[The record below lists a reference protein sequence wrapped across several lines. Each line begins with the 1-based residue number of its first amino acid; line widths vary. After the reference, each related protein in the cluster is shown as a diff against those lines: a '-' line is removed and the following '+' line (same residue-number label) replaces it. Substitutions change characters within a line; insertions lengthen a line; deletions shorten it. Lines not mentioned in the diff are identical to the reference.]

1 MAESSQL
8 GIKLS
13 IHFLSEGRNSERNT
27 SGFPA
32 GMVMRALGALNDI
45 LYSSELDSLGKMAS
59 ALELAPVEADA
70 VYQRMNG
77 HREKA
82 LIITHASHGS
92 LAIEGSLAAL
102 SLWLLG
108 ETPGQ
113 SLKKPRKKSVHRRKI
128 LDLLKT
134 DPAARAKEI
143 AGRIE
148 KELSH
153 ALETYYPGVSTAI
166 AEGEGGFIITVVIV
180 QGPEALTPPSYAEL
194 LPNLYVPGSVFR
206 DTLKDGSE
214 GPEMVVLQGGAFLMG
229 DVEAMGGKDELPVHI
244 VHICRQFAIG
254 KYPVTFG
261 EYHKFCLDTGRG
273 LVRDHWGRD
282 RQPVFYVS
290 WYDAVAYCDWL
301 STQTGETYRLPSEA
315 EWEYAARGGP
325 RHEIWAG
332 TSEVSEVGEYAWCAE
347 NSEGQAHPVG
357 EKRPNSFGLYDMSGN
372 VWEWLEDCWNEN
384 YEGAPSDGSAWLSGK
399 CNVRV
404 LRGGSWYFY
413 WEDAR
418 CADRDG
424 GDADVGDGSVGFR
437 CVKEVS

>member
-13 IHFLSEGRNSERNT
+13 IRFLSEGRNSERNI

-32 GMVMRALGALNDI
+32 GMVVQALGAVNDI
-45 LYSSELDSLGKMAS
+45 LYSSELDTLGKMTS

-70 VYQRMNG
+70 VYQRMSR
-77 HREKA
+77 HRGKA
-82 LIITHASHGS
+82 LIITHASPGS

-102 SLWLLG
+102 SLWLLR
-108 ETPGQ
+108 ETLGQ
-113 SLKKPRKKSVHRRKI
+113 SLKKSWKESMDHRKL

-134 DPAARAKEI
+134 DPAVRVKELTEH
-143 AGRIE
+143 IE
-148 KELSH
+148 TELSH
-153 ALETYYPGVSTAI
+153 ALETYHPEVRATI
-166 AEGEGGFIITVVIV
+166 AEGEGSFTITVVIV

-194 LPNLYVPGSVFR
+194 ASNLYVPGSVFR

-214 GPEMVVLQGGAFLMG
+214 GPEMVVLPGGSFLMG
-229 DVEAMGGKDELPVHI
+229 DVEGMGGNDELPVHAVNI
-244 VHICRQFAIG
+244 SRQFAIG

-261 EYHKFCLDTGRG
+261 EYYKFCRATGRD
-273 LVRDHWGRD
+273 LVRDYWGRD

-301 STQTGETYRLPSEA
+301 SNQTGETYRLPSEA

-325 RHEIWAG
+325 RQETWAG
-332 TSEVSEVGEYAWCAE
+332 TSEASEVGEYAWCAE

-357 EKRPNSFGLYDMSGN
+357 EKRPNSFGLYDLSGN

-418 CADRDG
+418 CADRDA
-424 GDADVGDGSVGFR
+424 GDPGVGDGSVGFR
-437 CVKEVS
+437 CVRTIS